1 MINNEDKNELNRL
14 FEEKVSSFESKEK
27 EILVKKKEISN
38 KYAKAYLKLVMDV
51 IENSNHL
58 YKLSNIN
65 VKNST
70 IGEYNDS
77 GFSLPPRY
85 YMTKNSLEILLI
97 FSNGISHNT
106 TDDANFYDEIMV
118 NEILADFGI
127 NVQTISNTITIKFVK
142 LPLQKE
148 TTNEKQRPITRKKSI

>member
-1 MINNEDKNELNRL
+1 MINNEDKNKLNRL
-14 FEEKVSSFESKEK
+14 FEEKVSNFESEEE

-51 IENSNHL
+51 IKNSKHF

-65 VKNST
+65 VKNSI

-77 GFSLPPRY
+77 GYFPSRY

-106 TDDANFYDEIMV
+106 TDDASFYDEIMV

-142 LPLQKE
+142 VPLQKE
-148 TTNEKQRPITRKKSI
+148 TTVEKQRTITRKKSI